1 MSRLK
6 IVADEKIPYLKGI
19 LDPYAEVR
27 YLPSNEIDKAV
38 LADADALLI
47 RTRTKC
53 NEALLEGSPVK
64 FIATATIGHDH
75 IDKDYCRSRNISW
88 VNAPGCNSSS
98 VQQYFLAA
106 LLVLSESQHFD
117 LQGMTLGIIGVGSVG
132 SKIQK
137 AAGILGMKLKL
148 NDPPRCRMEGMQSF
162 TGLDEL
168 LQTCD
173 IVSLHVP
180 LTLDGA
186 DRTFHLFDQTTFGKM
201 KNGAWLINS
210 SRGEVVDTASLK
222 NALLSGSLGGAI
234 LDVFENEPN
243 IDLELLRELFIS
255 TPHIAGYSTD
265 GKANGTSSVVEAC
278 SRFFNL
284 PVSGFYPELPAP
296 QSPEITIDGKGK
308 TIRQVL
314 LEAINHTYPIL
325 GDHFLLQQ
333 NPSGF
338 EKQRENYP
346 LRREFPE
353 YRVRLLNSNPGF
365 IAGLRELG
373 FLICADPGFPE
384 KYW

>member
-19 LDPYAEVR
+19 LDSYAEVR
-27 YLPSNEIDKAV
+27 YLPATDIDKAV
-38 LADADALLI
+38 LANADALLI

-75 IDKDYCRSRNISW
+75 IDKDYCKSRNICW

-98 VQQYFLAA
+98 VQQYMLAA
-106 LLVLSESQHFD
+106 LLVLSEAQHFD
-117 LQGMTLGIIGVGSVG
+117 LQGKTLGIIGVGNVG

-148 NDPPRCRMEGMQSF
+148 NDPPRYRMEGKQSF
-162 TGLDEL
+162 TELDEL

-180 LTLDGA
+180 LNMDGT
-186 DRTFHLFDQTTFGKM
+186 DRTFHLFDQTAFGKM

-222 NALLSGSLGGAI
+222 NAMLSGNLGGAI

-243 IDLELLRELFIS
+243 LDLELLRKLFIS

-265 GKANGTSSVVEAC
+265 GKANGTSSIVESC
-278 SRFFNL
+278 SRFFKL

-314 LEAINHTYPIL
+314 LEAVNHTYPIF
-325 GDHFLLQQ
+325 GDHVLLQQ

-346 LRREFPE
+346 LRREFPA
-353 YRVRLLNSNPGF
+353 YRVRLLNANPGF
-365 IAGLRELG
+365 VASLRELG
-373 FLICADPGFPE
+373 FLICTDPGFPE
-384 KYW
+384 K